1 MTNKQ
6 QGNSEAKNLEQ
17 PTRLYIMG
25 LIQTHFFLHHRFVW
39 ALFSMEV
46 EVDLPKEDLV
56 MIKLATYSH
65 GYVIFYV
72 KLLPH
77 SLMGN
82 CS

>member
-1 MTNKQ
+1 MVSF
-6 QGNSEAKNLEQ
+6 G
-17 PTRLYIMG
+17 R
-25 LIQTHFFLHHRFVW
+25 FFSR
-39 ALFSMEV
+39 EV

-77 SLMGN
+77 VTDGKLKT
-82 CS
+82 